1 MFPVGIDVSKNTLD
15 LCMLYDGIKGR
26 KKTRNI
32 QNNRHSVE
40 NILRWLRLQHCGPED
55 VHVVMEATGVYHE
68 RLATELHDAGFYV
81 SLANPHRSREFA
93 RGMGIMTK
101 TDKVDA
107 YMLACYAFLKNPHRW
122 EPPAPEIRYLGALL
136 RRRDVLLGDALREEN
151 RLEKYLSTD
160 TPADIISSCMHMAQ
174 LLRDE
179 VSNIERQ
186 IKAHIKAS
194 PALRRDYTLL
204 TSIKSVGPQLGMHM
218 LVVLRSHDFSSAEQ
232 AAAFL
237 GVVPIEKRSGTSVR
251 SRPRMSKIGPPQLRA
266 KLYMSA
272 LCGKI
277 YNKRMRNIYDEM
289 CLRGKPKMVAIGALM
304 RKLVHW
310 CYGVLKTGIVFND
323 EGLKQVLST

>member
-1 MFPVGIDVSKNTLD
+1 MFPVGIDVSKDTLD
-15 LCMLYDGIKGR
+15 LCMLYDGMKGR
-26 KKTRNI
+26 VKTRNI
-32 QNNRHSVE
+32 RNDRSAVAH
-40 NILRWLRLQHCGPED
+40 ILRWLRLQHCGPED

-68 RLATELHDAGFYV
+68 RLATSLHDAGFCV

-107 YMLACYAFLKNPHRW
+107 YMLACYALLKKPHRW
-122 EPPAPEIRYLGALL
+122 EPPAADIRFLSALL
-136 RRRDVLLGDALREEN
+136 RRRDVLLADAVREEN
-151 RLEKYLSTD
+151 RLEKYQSTD
-160 TPADIISSCMHMAQ
+160 TPADVVSSCIRMAQ
-174 LLRDE
+174 LLREE
-179 VSNIERQ
+179 VRSIERQ
-186 IKAHIKAS
+186 VKAHIQAS
-194 PALRRDYTLL
+194 PDLKRDYALL

-218 LVVLRSHDFSSAEQ
+218 LVVLRSHNFESADQ

-237 GVVPIEKRSGTSVR
+237 GVVPVEKRSGTSVR
-251 SRPRMSKIGPPQLRA
+251 GRPRMSKIGPPQLRA

-277 YNKRMRNIYDEM
+277 HNKRMRTVYEEM

-310 CYGVLKTGIVFND
+310 CYGVLKTGTAFCDGGPRAAMN
-323 EGLKQVLST
+323 T